1 MVTHNITKNK
11 TLFTFQGT
19 LNLPFSTYNNVL
31 RSINAP
37 RPDTRRTFLV
47 YKPGVVV
54 PGSTFTNF
62 TAGTAYEINCTDN
75 FIISSNSTEYALP
88 YDINLYQGTG
98 GNIGQNIVTF
108 RKDIIAPIPIANY
121 GTNLLNNLNVIF
133 RVNPNAY
140 PYNAYESFRPGSVN
154 LAFTTFDPGSS
165 YMIQIKANITLGTY
179 APPITPTPTKTPTP
193 SVTPT
198 KTPAVTPTI
207 TPTKTPT
214 CTPTPTVTKGDTIV
228 LETIALPA
236 NKIWT
241 QVVAN
246 NSRILLFSAPE
257 ANPRPYY
264 STNGVDWSLG
274 GVMYPYNAS
283 YLNGTNVI
291 YSSTLNK
298 FVGNNKVGWSGAPQ
312 YSFTSADGITW
323 NTVNMPVYIPP
334 GESVNFLIWGN
345 TICGGTN
352 KIINYSSGNGRVAE
366 STNLGASWTQ
376 YTSQYGG
383 NYGCALKFN
392 ENTSNPEFIFNNLY
406 IKSASFTSSGILLS
420 GAPTRYLLQNY
431 SYVNGNWFAWRIN
444 LDCAGS
450 SGSVFYLKVGNI
462 WIEKNPGIGYGYSQK
477 CVYGNGIYVFM
488 GTRNIHPVPNPSYLP
503 YIGPTYSKD
512 LQTFYPLNIP
522 DGGQSGGP
530 GGGFTTITDIEFC
543 PSINKFI
550 IIGNTNWD
558 FDPPAPSNFAYLLSI
573 I

>member
-1 MVTHNITKNK
+1 
-11 TLFTFQGT
+11 
-19 LNLPFSTYNNVL
+19 
-31 RSINAP
+31 
-37 RPDTRRTFLV
+37 V
-47 YKPGVVV
+47 YKPSVVV

-62 TAGTAYEINCTDN
+62 TAGTAYEINCLDD
-75 FIISSNSTEYALP
+75 FIISSDSPEYSLP
-88 YDINLYQGTG
+88 YNIYLYKGSG
-98 GNIGQNIVTF
+98 NNIGQNIVTF
-108 RKDIIAPIPIANY
+108 RKDIIAPIPISGY
-121 GTNLLNNLNVIF
+121 GSDFLSNLNSVF
-133 RVNPNAY
+133 RVNPNSY
-140 PYNAYESFRPGSVN
+140 PYNNYEVYKPGLSN
-154 LAFTTFDPGSS
+154 KFFTTFDPGSS
-165 YMIQIKANITLGTY
+165 YLVQVKQSYILDTFS
-179 APPITPTPTKTPTP
+179 PPITPTPTKTPTP

-264 STNGVDWSLG
+264 STNGIDWSLG

-283 YLNGTNVI
+283 IYATGSNVI
-291 YSSTLNK
+291 YSPTLNK
-298 FVGNNKVGWSGAPQ
+298 FVGNNKVSASSLPQ

-334 GESVNFLIWGN
+334 GESVNFIIWGD
-345 TICGGTN
+345 TICSGTN
-352 KIINYSSGNGRVAE
+352 KIINYSYVNNRVAE

-383 NYGCALKFN
+383 NYGCALVFN
-392 ENTSNPEFIFNNLY
+392 ENPSSPEFIFNNLY
-406 IKSASFTSSGILLS
+406 IRSANFTSAGTILS
-420 GAPTRYLLQNY
+420 GAPTPYQLKDF
-431 SYVNGNWFAWRIN
+431 SYVNGNWFAWRISKI
-444 LDCAGS
+444 CGGS
-450 SGSVFYLKVGNI
+450 SGSVFYLKVGNT
-462 WIEKNPGIGYGYSQK
+462 WIQKNPGIGFGLSQK
-477 CVYGNGIYVFM
+477 CVYGNGIYVFQ

-530 GGGFTTITDIEFC
+530 GGGFTTITDIAFC